1 MTSSSF
7 NRPGAVDLSSLAQQS
22 AAPAAGGASYVI
34 EVTEQ
39 NFDEVMRMSMQH
51 PIIIELYSPR
61 AQNSQQLSDLLVSL
75 ANTAA
80 GKYLLARVN
89 ADAAPRIVQGLGV
102 QAVPT
107 VVGVL
112 GGQLAPLFQGVQPR
126 AQVEALIGQLLAM
139 AVTNGMAGTA
149 QPVAGAAA
157 GDEPA
162 EAGPDPRFAK
172 ADAALERGDFAAARD
187 EFDTL
192 LQADPKDAEA
202 QAGRAQAGLLART
215 TQLNG
220 DQVMAA
226 AAGHPDDL
234 QAQLDAADVELAS
247 GDADAAFGR
256 LLQIV
261 RTKAGDDRERARLRL
276 LELFETLGNTDQRVL
291 TARRSLMSALF

>member
-22 AAPAAGGASYVI
+22 AQAPGGASYVV

-39 NFDEVMRMSMQH
+39 NFDDVMRKSMQH
-51 PIIIELYSPR
+51 PIIVELYSPR
-61 AQNSQQLSDLLVSL
+61 AQNSQQLSDLLASL
-75 ANTAA
+75 ANAAA

-107 VVGVL
+107 VVGVI

-126 AQVEALIGQLLAM
+126 EQVEALIGELLAM
-139 AVTNGMAGTA
+139 AVTNGIVGTV
-149 QPVAGAAA
+149 QPVGGAAA
-157 GDEPA
+157 DNQQDESV
-162 EAGPDPRFAK
+162 PDPRFAA

-187 EFDTL
+187 EFDKL

-215 TQLNG
+215 THLNG

-226 AAGHPDDL
+226 AAAHPDDL

-256 LLQIV
+256 LLQMV
-261 RTKAGDDRERARLRL
+261 RTKAGDDREQARLRL

-291 TARRSLMSALF
+291 TARRNLMSALF